1 MVGKGR
7 NAEPRQVLRAQR
19 GDPPWRVPGTTG
31 PQGGS
36 TILSLIVSII
46 ILAVAIGIYLSRG
59 KKKSKKVEKK
69 IDKAKEWG
77 LHEPISIYPKID
89 AGKCIGSGA
98 CVKACPEKDILGIAG
113 GKGKLI
119 NASQCIGHGA
129 CAIACPVEAITLVF
143 GTETRGVELPWVSP
157 EFETNV
163 PGVFIVGEL
172 GGMGLIKNAV
182 TQGTEAMDHI
192 ASLLKQRP
200 AKDDIHDVVIIGAG
214 PAGIGASLCAA
225 KHKLK
230 TVTIDQNDLGGTVL
244 QYPRQ
249 KIVMTS
255 PVNLPMYG
263 KVRMRETTKEAL
275 LELWEKVFDKTGLKI
290 NSGEKMT
297 GLVKDGCNRFV
308 VQTVK
313 NDYATR
319 FVVLAIG
326 RRGTPRKLGV
336 PGEGKSKVT
345 YSLKDP
351 EQYQDKH
358 ILVVGGGDSAV
369 EAAMALSAQP
379 GNTVTLSYRNDK
391 FSRIKP
397 GNRTRLEEA
406 VAGKQLKIAF
416 KSNVV
421 EIKDEEVV
429 VDMDGKKETLPND
442 YVYIFAG
449 GELPNEFLK
458 SIGVRIEKKFGTAL
472 NEAG

>member
-1 MVGKGR
+1 M
-7 NAEPRQVLRAQR
+7 Q
-19 GDPPWRVPGTTG
+19 GTSSAAFPLSR

-36 TILSLIVSII
+36 DIFSLIVSIV
-46 ILAVAIGIYLSRG
+46 ILAVAIGIYLARG
-59 KKKSKKVEKK
+59 RKKSTKIEKK
-69 IDKAKEWG
+69 IDQAKEWG

-89 AGKCIGSGA
+89 AAKCIGSGA
-98 CVKACPEKDILGIAG
+98 CVKACPEKDILGLAG

-129 CAIACPVEAITLVF
+129 CAIACPVGAITLVF
-143 GTETRGVELPWVSP
+143 GTEKRGVDIPWVSP
-157 EFETNV
+157 EFETNI

-182 TQGTEAMDHI
+182 TQGKEAMEHI
-192 ASLLKQRP
+192 ASLLKQRK
-200 AKDDIHDVVIIGAG
+200 AMDAIYDVVIVGAG
-214 PAGIGASLCAA
+214 PAGIGASLAAA
-225 KHKLK
+225 KHKIK
-230 TVTIDQNDLGGTVL
+230 AVTIDQNDLGGTVL
-244 QYPRQ
+244 QYPRH

-255 PVNLPMYG
+255 PVELPMYG

-275 LELWEKVFDKTGLKI
+275 LELWQDVFGKTGLKI
-290 NSGEKMT
+290 NSNEKMT
-297 GLVKDGCNRFV
+297 GLVKDSCSRFV

-313 NDYATR
+313 NDYPTR

-336 PGEGKSKVT
+336 PGEEKSKVT

-351 EQYQDKH
+351 EAH
-358 ILVVGGGDSAV
+358 RNENILVVGGGDSAV
-369 EAAMALSAQP
+369 EAAMALSSQP

-406 VAGKQLKIAF
+406 IADKKLRIAF
-416 KSNVV
+416 SSNVV
-421 EIKDEEVV
+421 EIKDKEVV
-429 VDMDGKKETLPND
+429 IETEGKNATLPND
-442 YVYIFAG
+442 YVYVFAG
-449 GELPNEFLK
+449 GEMPNEFLK
-458 SIGVRIEKKFGTAL
+458 SIGIRIEKKFGTAM